1 MASVEKN
8 TSSNGKLVV
17 LGLDGLP
24 LSLAKKLAASGRFPS
39 LARLT
44 AQATEIQAELPE
56 LSPVNWTSF
65 YTAADPGEHGVYGF
79 TRIHSRDYTMGL
91 CNFEQPQHPTIFD
104 RLAEKGLHSRSINL
118 PNTYPARRINGM
130 LISGFVAEELSQAV
144 FPKFLLNM
152 LGADFLLEADTTKGT
167 SAPAYLLDQLRK
179 TLASRR
185 KAFSLLWK
193 DGAWDLFIFVLTE
206 TDRLFHFFYDAVE
219 EEEHPWHEECLLLLE
234 EWDALIGEVLDAYE
248 ALPEPKRLLSLAD
261 HGFTRLVTEVDI
273 HALLRE
279 MDLFKT
285 LLPPEACSELD
296 PQQISPASKAFAL
309 DPGRIYIHTANRFA
323 RGTVADSDVPAL
335 EQRIVERLMSVT
347 YNGRHVFKKIHKGS
361 ELYTG
366 KMAQFA
372 PNLVCEPVA
381 GFDLKA
387 KFNRREPFGFFGRT
401 GTHTVQDTFFYDS
414 HGAAPQRV
422 RDVGTEILRHFH
434 LSER

>member
-1 MASVEKN
+1 MSLIVEN
-8 TSSNGKLVV
+8 TNSNGKLVV

-24 LSLAKKLAASGRFPS
+24 LSLARKLAATGRFPS

-44 AQATEIQAELPE
+44 PSATEMQAELPE

-104 RLAEKGLHSRSINL
+104 RLGEAGYRTRSINL
-118 PNTYPARRINGM
+118 PNTYPARAINGM

-144 FPKFLLNM
+144 YPKFLLNM
-152 LGADFLLEADTTKGT
+152 LGADFLLEADTTTGA
-167 SAPAYLLDQLRK
+167 SDPAFLLDQLRK
-179 TLASRR
+179 TLAAR
-185 KAFSLLWK
+185 KRAFSLLWK

-206 TDRLFHFFYDAVE
+206 TDRLFHFLFDAVE
-219 EEEHPWHEECLLLLE
+219 EPAHPWHAECLSLLE
-234 EWDALIGEVLDAYE
+234 EWDSLIGEVLDAYD
-248 ALPEPKRLLSLAD
+248 ALPEPKRLMSLAD
-261 HGFTRLVTEVDI
+261 HGFTRLITEVDLN
-273 HALLRE
+273 ALLRD
-279 MDLFKT
+279 MGLLAT
-285 LLPPEACSELD
+285 QLPPEACNELD
-296 PQQISPASKAFAL
+296 PQQISARCKAFAL
-309 DPGRIYIHTANRFA
+309 DPGRIYIHATSRFA
-323 RGTVADSDVPAL
+323 RGTIADSDIPAL
-335 EQRIVERLMSVT
+335 EQSIAEQLMAVT
-347 YNGRHVFKKIHKGS
+347 YNGQRVFKQIHKGQK
-361 ELYTG
+361 LYTG

-414 HGAAPQRV
+414 HNAQPQRV
-422 RDVGTEILRHFH
+422 RDVGTEILRHFD
-434 LSER
+434 LER